1 MRHGADRNARGRR
14 SPYRWLPAVLGISMA
29 LLVRAEVTEAAG
41 FPPVVR
47 GARAVLLRPDP
58 GPLTIRITKRDLNI
72 YEGADTLTAQLYD
85 PRRRLIG
92 TLELPDDGNTG
103 RGAATETQSADLKV
117 SCQMPGVYRL
127 IIACSHDLVFGLET
141 SSGRLMIEGDILL
154 NDGNVSGKLCF
165 PPPEGAFKVIAQ
177 ALHEPGIQK
186 LPLLDAKGTAL
197 HTFDLAKAGAD
208 QAFTVPA
215 DVGARDGLWCLD
227 LKAMDVKIRVSDV
240 THWTFAEDAYFD
252 PAPLRWMLLP
262 YSEARCLKPGQS
274 AELRFTLRNRTGQP
288 ATFRLDAAG
297 HDGLVCRV
305 IEPAS
310 PVALEKGEART
321 IRVAVQ
327 APPTAKPGSVLE
339 GIVSATAMHDARV
352 VQSAGIEVRLWDP
365 PASRPLKMPI
375 VLERYRHENALF
387 GYAPDYVAN
396 EVYFDRQNRPVIRQR
411 TESAYVT
418 TALTLLEGDRWV
430 ERSFVPAL
438 QAAYPGYR
446 GIFFGGGFLGAKVAF
461 DGENGAYTI
470 VSVMTADRK
479 RQSVLLYTPDGGRT
493 YTTHE
498 LPGSQF
504 DIEQFTGHNALAI
517 PPPVLAYR
525 QTATRPETFA
535 SVNDLLLYLP
545 KKVNGKLTLGEPV
558 LVSKQCLGSC
568 QHSGGPASTATRD
581 GKTHIVWGEVTDEKV
596 PGVPTYVATYDH
608 ATGKLSEKV
617 LLAYA
622 PPINDV
628 HNVPAICQDS
638 QGYLHVVAG
647 AHGEPFQYLRSL
659 RPNDSSA
666 WTKPVEV
673 LSAGYI
679 SDKTDADGAGRQTYV
694 SLVCGPDDTLHIAY
708 RQWRQRVDPYHG
720 GQIYAALSVQSKPK
734 VGPWGPA
741 RPLVVPPV
749 PGYSIYY
756 HKMTIDRRGWLYL
769 SYNHWTSDQS
779 YQNEFPER
787 HHHRAVLVSKDGGK
801 SWKLAETRDFLE
813 AARDMKRGESR

>member
-1 MRHGADRNARGRR
+1 MRHGAGRETRSGRR
-14 SPYRWLPAVLGISMA
+14 PYRWLSAALGIAMA
-29 LLVRAEVTEAAG
+29 LLARAGTAQAAG

-72 YEGADTLTAQLYD
+72 YDGPDTLAAKLYD
-85 PRRRLIG
+85 PRRRLVG

-103 RGAATETQSADLKV
+103 KGLATETQSGELKLT
-117 SCQMPGVYRL
+117 CETPGVYRL
-127 IIACSHDLVFGLET
+127 VIACNHDLVFGLET
-141 SSGRLMIEGDILL
+141 SSKGVMIEGDILL
-154 NDGNVSGKLCF
+154 NDGNVSGRLCF
-165 PPPEGAFKVIAQ
+165 APPEGAFEVTAQ

-186 LPLLDAKGTAL
+186 MPLLDAKGTAL
-197 HTFDLAKAGAD
+197 HTFDLAKPAAD
-208 QAFTVPA
+208 QSFSVPA
-215 DVGARDGLWCLD
+215 EAGARDGLWHLD
-227 LKAMDVKIRVSDV
+227 LKAMDVRIRVSNV
-240 THWTFAEDAYFD
+240 THWTFDAAAYFD

-262 YSEARCLKPGQS
+262 YNEARYLKPGQS
-274 AELRFTLRNRTGQP
+274 AELQYTLRNRTDRP
-288 ATFRLDAAG
+288 TAFRVEATGR
-297 HDGLVCRV
+297 DGLACRV

-321 IRVAVQ
+321 IRVAVRVP
-327 APPTAKPGSVLE
+327 ATAKPGSVLE
-339 GIVSATAMHDARV
+339 GVVSATASHDAEV
-352 VQSAGIEVRLWDP
+352 AQSAGIEVRIGDSP
-365 PASRPLKMPI
+365 VSRPLKLP
-375 VLERYRHENALF
+375 VVHERYRHENALF
-387 GYAPDYVAN
+387 GYAPDYVPN

-411 TESAYVT
+411 TESAYLT
-418 TALTLLEGDRWV
+418 NALTLLEGERWV

-438 QAAYPGYR
+438 QKAYPGYR
-446 GIFFGGGFLGAKVAF
+446 GIYFGGGFLGAKVAF

-498 LPGSQF
+498 LPGNQF
-504 DIEQFTGHNALAI
+504 DIEQFTGHNALSI

-525 QTATRPETFA
+525 QTASRPEPFA

-545 KKVNGKLTLGEPV
+545 KKVNGKLVLGEPV
-558 LVSKQCLGSC
+558 LVSNRCLGSC

-628 HNVPAICQDS
+628 HNVPAICMDS

-679 SDKTDADGAGRQTYV
+679 TDKTDADGSGRQTYV

-708 RQWRQRVDPYHG
+708 RQWRRGVEPYHG
-720 GQIYAALSVQSKPK
+720 GETYAALSVQSKPK
-734 VGPWGPA
+734 DGPWGPA

-756 HKMTIDRRGWLYL
+756 HKLTIDRRGWLYL

-787 HHHRAVLVSKDGGK
+787 HHHRAVLVSKDDGK

-813 AARDMKRGESR
+813 GIARR